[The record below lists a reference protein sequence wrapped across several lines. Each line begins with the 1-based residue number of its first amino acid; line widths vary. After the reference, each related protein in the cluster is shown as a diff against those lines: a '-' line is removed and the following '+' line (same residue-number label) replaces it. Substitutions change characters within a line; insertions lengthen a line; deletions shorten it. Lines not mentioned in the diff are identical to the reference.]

1 MERKKTSLQDAIEFV
16 IDGNVSDL
24 LELSFDKSDDD
35 MSMLLKISFEE
46 SKNSDTDDDILLSAI
61 ASTST
66 DNNKGNPELG
76 IKQICRWHKKDT
88 FVGQHEFRGKFIQAT
103 SNWNDSIWLFL
114 NVHFQNVHY
123 PRNYWL
129 HSRTDKLV

>member
-103 SNWNDSIWLFL
+103 SN
-114 NVHFQNVHY
+114 
-123 PRNYWL
+123 
-129 HSRTDKLV
+129 

>member
-24 LELSFDKSDDD
+24 LELSFDKGDDGI
-35 MSMLLKISFEE
+35 SMLLKISFEE
-46 SKNSDTDDDILLSAI
+46 SKNSDTDDDIPLSAI

-76 IKQICRWHKKDT
+76 IKQIWRWHKKDT
-88 FVGQHEFRGKFIQAT
+88 LVGQHEFRGKFIQAT
-103 SNWNDSIWLFL
+103 SN
-114 NVHFQNVHY
+114 
-123 PRNYWL
+123 
-129 HSRTDKLV
+129 